1 MRHIILDEQAFKKTR
16 EMDLLAAI
24 LYAEFDIN
32 LLFGRTGEFKIVKVL
47 PETESFSKEEWDQM
61 AFSLSGRKKEIS

>member
-1 MRHIILDEQAFKKTR
+1 MRHIILDAQAFKKTK

-32 LLFGRTGEFKIVKVL
+32 LLFGRTGEFKIVKLL
-47 PETESFSKEEWDQM
+47 PETENFSEEEWDQM
-61 AFSLSGRKKEIS
+61 AFSLSGRKKEV